1 MEHKKNGKR
10 RDIESRTN
18 LPLARLHGHHE
29 KNIGKRC
36 EFESRT
42 NLPLAKLG
50 GAAKV
55 GGITTLFE
63 PRGNCFKSFLN
74 LEAFGVK
81 SSSFGEPEV
90 LFNASFTVRG
100 DGAYAE

>member
-1 MEHKKNGKR
+1 MENDVILNLVRTSHLRDSMDTMKK
-10 RDIESRTN
+10 ILE
-18 LPLARLHGHHE
+18 
-29 KNIGKRC
+29 KRC
-36 EFESRT
+36 EIESRT

>member
-1 MEHKKNGKR
+1 MDTMKK
-10 RDIESRTN
+10 ILE
-18 LPLARLHGHHE
+18 
-29 KNIGKRC
+29 KRC
-36 EFESRT
+36 EIESRT